1 MPDLDVRRL
10 AAVDM
15 HGPAGS
21 PVRRRVILVEFVAG
35 LLGCVALGC
44 WAVAAGGPVRTVAG
58 GYLALVGLNYAP
70 LALHAAALSRRGALD
85 RELAGVDVHAE
96 LRHYTLAQLWI
107 FVPLLVLWLAVRQAR
122 RR

>member
-1 MPDLDVRRL
+1 MPRLDVRRL

-15 HGPAGS
+15 YGSAGS

-35 LLGCVALGC
+35 VVGCVALGL
-44 WAVAAGGPVRTVAG
+44 WAAQEGGPVRTALG

-70 LALHAAALSRRGALD
+70 LAVHAVSLSRRGALE
-85 RELAGVDVHAE
+85 RELDGVDIPAE
-96 LRHYTLAQLWI
+96 LRYYTPRQLWL
-107 FVPLLVLWLAVRQAR
+107 FVPLLPVVLAARQAR